1 MLKIINSHN
10 QVLHVADMAAVYEY
24 LEIVALD
31 CVNRNAT
38 EYEPT
43 MSVRVFKGEEE
54 VLDEY
59 DADKLIREACSEILR
74 HTK

>member
-54 VLDEY
+54 VLDGVLEV
-59 DADKLIREACSEILR
+59 IHFEERSACGHISSY
-74 HTK
+74 

>member
-10 QVLHVADMAAVYEY
+10 QVLHVADMEMVYEY
-24 LEIVALD
+24 LAIVALD

-43 MSVRVFKGEEE
+43 TSVRVFKGEQEI
-54 VLDEY
+54 LDEY
-59 DADKLIREACSEILR
+59 DADKLIQQECAEILR
-74 HTK
+74 NTK